1 MDFNIP
7 VRSNQNNE
15 PVVITIIFPT
25 NVYFLSGIR
34 DFTLQMVKN
43 LTGFSDQWAFR
54 FQSVVD
60 ELCNNAIE
68 HGSSPGQ
75 NIVLSFKV
83 KRNEKLE
90 VIVEDTGTGP
100 ENFSASELQ
109 EIFETKKKQDPTK
122 IEGIRGRGLSHI
134 VAPLSDEV
142 HFEDLENGGIQIR
155 VIKFFQQ
162 SKDN

>member
-1 MDFNIP
+1 MDFSIP
-7 VRSNQNNE
+7 NTNQGNE
-15 PVVITIIFPT
+15 PVAITIIFPT

-68 HGSSPGQ
+68 HGSAPGE
-75 NIVLSFKV
+75 NIVLSFRV

-90 VIVEDTGTGP
+90 VIVEDTGTGQ
-100 ENFSASELQ
+100 NQLHASELK
-109 EIFETKKKQDPTK
+109 EIFEAKKKQDPTK

-142 HFEDLENGGIQIR
+142 FFEDLESGGTQVR
-155 VIKFFQQ
+155 VVKYFQQ
-162 SKDN
+162 TKDN